1 MAVFSVIVVTAPP
14 PGQAA
19 ESGGAFVKIDGR
31 EALLRSVELFLNREP
46 IKQIQIV
53 FQAEAVEEAKKK
65 YGGHLS
71 FSGVKVAIGGPRVV
85 DQLAAAAEK
94 LSADATHIIIH
105 DAARPAVA
113 YSDIDELIADAEKHS
128 ILALATPVRSQMVE
142 VDEGGNALAFH
153 SPSSFMNIATP
164 HCYSRAAFDE
174 LVKSKAEPHASKI
187 TLIKGS
193 PLNIR
198 VGGPGDVSLIKAML
212 NMLPKA
218 KSKALSSPFEEAQW

>member
-19 ESGGAFVKIDGR
+19 EAGGAFVKIDGR

-46 IKQIQIV
+46 VKQIQIV
-53 FQAEAVEEAKKK
+53 FQSEAVEEAKKK

-94 LSADATHIIIH
+94 LSPDTTHVIIH

-113 YSDIDELIADAEKHS
+113 YSDIDELIAEAEKHP
-128 ILALATPVRSQMVE
+128 ILALSTPVRSQMVE

-153 SPSSFMNIATP
+153 APSSFMNIVTP
-164 HCYSRAAFDE
+164 HCYARAAFDE
-174 LVKSKAEPHASKI
+174 LVRSKAEPHASKI
-187 TLIKGS
+187 TLLKGS

-198 VGGPGDVSLIKAML
+198 LGGPGDVSLIKAML

-218 KSKALSSPFEEAQW
+218 KSKPLSSPFEEAQW